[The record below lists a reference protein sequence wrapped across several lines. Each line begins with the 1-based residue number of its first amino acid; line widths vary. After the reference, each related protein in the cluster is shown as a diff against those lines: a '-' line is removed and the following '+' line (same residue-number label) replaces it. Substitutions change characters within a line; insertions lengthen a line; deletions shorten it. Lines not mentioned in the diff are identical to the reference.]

1 MEQITKD
8 SIEQAYCFF
17 HQKYCVYAYSDNL
30 QQKDDIEYAI
40 SLFIE
45 GMNQALYKTLSAG
58 KDDFL
63 LCHASFS
70 DDIKRAVGMLENML

>member
-45 GMNQALYKTLSAG
+45 AYESNALQN
-58 KDDFL
+58 FI
-63 LCHASFS
+63 CW
-70 DDIKRAVGMLENML
+70 